1 MKKSTREEKPGN
13 PDYSGSGRST
23 PSNPKQYPNYLKI
36 FGYVVVGIV
45 LGILIIK
52 GFVC

>member
-23 PSNPKQYPNYLKI
+23 PSNPKETTDYLKV
-36 FGYVVVGIV
+36 FGYVVAGMA
-45 LGILIIK
+45 LGILISHLLI
-52 GFVC
+52 